1 MGFARNTSEVAWPG
15 ATQGMGIGDDA
26 MYVGVWSALTGGNFL
41 FAVQLSND
49 PAALALGEV
58 YYIAALGLAIEQTA
72 AANEAQISTLEGLR
86 GKLGAVG
93 PSPRFYAIHVGDPG
107 LTGANESDLARI
119 SLAYTDFTYANV

>member
-1 MGFARNTSEVAWPG
+1 M
-15 ATQGMGIGDDA
+15 
-26 MYVGVWSALTGGNFL
+26 TGGNFL

-93 PSPRFYAIHVGDPG
+93 PSALGSTPFTSAILD
-107 LTGANESDLARI
+107 SRARTNPTLPAYRWPIPI
-119 SLAYTDFTYANV
+119 SPTPTYKKTRRVRAGWWQH

>member
-1 MGFARNTSEVAWPG
+1 M
-15 ATQGMGIGDDA
+15 GMGIGDDA
-26 MYVGVWSALTGGNFL
+26 MYVGIWTALTGGSFL

-93 PSPRFYAIHVGDPG
+93 PSARFYAIHVGDPG
-107 LTGANESDLARI
+107 LTGANESDLPRV